1 MAKGT
6 NTHGGKRLNSG
17 RKSKSV
23 LEKTESGNPG
33 HRPLKVIDVP
43 DAIEGV
49 EMEGVDMAEPAEFLS
64 ATQRDGSTLQAGD
77 IYKNTW
83 MWLKQLGV
91 EKLVPVQI
99 IQQFAMNSARW
110 IQCEDAVTKYG
121 HLGKHP
127 TSGNPMRSP
136 YVGMAIDYQRSAL
149 QIWLQIYQIVK
160 ENCSVDYRNGLNPAD
175 DVMERLLRS
184 RGN

>member
-49 EMEGVDMAEPAEFLS
+49 EMEGVDMPEPAEFLS

-83 MWLKQLGV
+83 TTAFQST
-91 EKLVPVQI
+91 P
-99 IQQFAMNSARW
+99 
-110 IQCEDAVTKYG
+110 
-121 HLGKHP
+121 
-127 TSGNPMRSP
+127 
-136 YVGMAIDYQRSAL
+136 
-149 QIWLQIYQIVK
+149 K
-160 ENCSVDYRNGLNPAD
+160 ENRIK
-175 DVMERLLRS
+175 LLRDI
-184 RGN
+184 GVTDE

>member
-6 NTHGGKRLNSG
+6 NTHGGKRQNSG
-17 RKSKSV
+17 RKRKSL
-23 LEKTESGNPG
+23 LEKTDSGNPG

-43 DAIEGV
+43 DGLEPV
-49 EMEGVDMAEPAEFLS
+49 ELEGVDMPEPAEFLS
-64 ATQRDGSTLQAGD
+64 AIQRDGSVLQAGD

-91 EKLVPVQI
+91 EKLVPSQI

-110 IQCEDAVTKYG
+110 IQCEEAVTKYG

-136 YVGMAIDYQRSAL
+136 YVSMGIDYQRAAFS
-149 QIWLQIYQIVK
+149 IWLQIYQIVK
-160 ENCSVDYRNGLNPAD
+160 ENCSIDYRNGLNPAD